1 MRLILFLMV
10 VLTSVSCERFFI
22 DVGAGESGLVFSKLP
37 KFLGGGLSDRI
48 VASGERT
55 FILPYQQLFI
65 FNTGIQEI
73 TFGADNE
80 DSELSMVETRTLG
93 GNEVGLSVSIKYRID
108 PTKLKHLI
116 QYVGNS
122 NDRIKE
128 IVIALARADIRTH
141 FNALATSGYFDSL
154 QRKHASDDVRES
166 LRSRLGSEG
175 IIIDSVI
182 YRSHIFRR
190 GAQTGSDDKIQ
201 QLITETQTLLQNA
214 EQEKFRRAAEV
225 QKLKSE
231 LKDAEANTDK
241 LIKQARGKKDRSI
254 IEANA
259 YYETQKNKAEQIS
272 YVGEQKNAALRA
284 QVSALAGAGG
294 RTLLKQE
301 LAESLTKAA
310 PKFYI
315 LNQSKSNFNLNK
327 TDVNQLLEKLL
338 VNEDTVADVLA
349 PTTGKEAAAK
359 ELNSQ
364 SQ

>member
-1 MRLILFLMV
+1 MRFIVFFFIM
-10 VLTSVSCERFFI
+10 LTGLGCERWFV
-22 DVGAGESGLVFSKLP
+22 DVGAGESGIVFTKLP
-37 KFLGGGLSDRI
+37 RFLGGGLGDRV

-55 FILPYQQLFI
+55 FVLPYQEIFI

-73 TFGADNE
+73 TFGASNE
-80 DSELSMVETRTLG
+80 DSELAMVETRTLG

-108 PTKLKHLI
+108 PSKLKHLI
-116 QYVGNS
+116 QYVGSS
-122 NDRIKE
+122 NERIRN

-154 QRKHASDDVRES
+154 QRKHASDDVRDA
-166 LRSRLGSEG
+166 LRSRLHSEG
-175 IIIDSVI
+175 IMVDSVI

-225 QKLKSE
+225 QKLRSE

-241 LIKQARGKKDRSI
+241 LIKQARGAKDRSM

-259 YYETQKNKAEQIS
+259 YFETQKNKAEQIS

-284 QVSALAGAGG
+284 QVEALAGAGG

-315 LNQSKSNFNLNK
+315 LNQSKGNFNLNK

-338 VNEDTVADVLA
+338 ADEDTLTDVAGPVITDEV
-349 PTTGKEAAAK
+349 PKK
-359 ELNSQ
+359 SNR
-364 SQ
+364 